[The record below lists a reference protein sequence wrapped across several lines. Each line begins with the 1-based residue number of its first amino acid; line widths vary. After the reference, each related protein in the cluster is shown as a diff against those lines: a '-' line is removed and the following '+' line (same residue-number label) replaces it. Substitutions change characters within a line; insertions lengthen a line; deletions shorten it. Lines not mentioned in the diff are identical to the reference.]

1 MKIHKDTIVEPK
13 TNIIK
18 DAKKEYKNE
27 LLHKKID
34 IQPENIVHDKR
45 NRKAKQIY
53 DV

>member
-1 MKIHKDTIVEPK
+1 MNRNINEKENRVER
-13 TNIIK
+13 
-18 DAKKEYKNE
+18 
-27 LLHKKID
+27 LHEKID